1 MQNLL
6 TANPR
11 TITIIPQLVVD
22 PHLLITEYNIP
33 MSQQALLMKH
43 IVLKISGFTFK
54 LPIKEDI
61 GIHLNACVLNKYD
74 FWMSI
79 FCLALIG
86 SNMRKLYWNIVNLNK
101 KVCKEI
107 IQQKQN
113 LWNNKWKI
121 YICSV
126 NNYFIT
132 TNLPI
137 NLQKLSREQGNL
149 QK

>member
-1 MQNLL
+1 
-6 TANPR
+6 
-11 TITIIPQLVVD
+11 
-22 PHLLITEYNIP
+22 

-54 LPIKEDI
+54 LPIKEGI
-61 GIHLNACVLNKYD
+61 GSHLNACVLNKYD

-107 IQQKQN
+107 MQQKQN

-137 NLQKLSREQGNL
+137 NLRKLSREQGNL
-149 QK
+149 